1 MTTFG
6 VVTDYEWRGTH
17 KTDRLTIWS
26 GSFMSLY
33 EGEAISLPNGAG
45 YMVYV
50 YQSGSKVRVS
60 CPCPRDDT
68 NYLKVDN
75 AISEALDAH
84 YTKMGYTTVVPA

>member
-6 VVTDYEWRGTH
+6 VATDYEWRGTH

-26 GSFMSLY
+26 GPFMSVY

-50 YQSGSKVRVS
+50 YQSGRKVRVS
-60 CPCPRDDT
+60 CPSPRDDT
-68 NYLKVDN
+68 NYREVDD
-75 AISEALDAH
+75 AISEALNAH
-84 YTKMGYTTVVPA
+84 YAKMGYTRVVPA

>member
-6 VVTDYEWRGTH
+6 VVTDHEWQRTH

-26 GSFMSLY
+26 GSFMSVY

-45 YMVYV
+45 YMVYL
-50 YQSGSKVRVS
+50 YQSGRKVRVS
-60 CPCPRDDT
+60 CPSPRDDT
-68 NYLKVDN
+68 NCREVDA

-84 YTKMGYTTVVPA
+84 YAKMGYTTAVPV